1 MMCRCQKKI
10 LNNIRLNRTSTHDIK
25 DDEKNVESD
34 ELLKDSSNKTFFP
47 KGLHLQVASPGEP
60 VNLIMWMYIFTSS
73 TK

>member
-10 LNNIRLNRTSTHDIK
+10 YNNIRLNRTSTHDIE

-34 ELLKDSSNKTFFP
+34 ELLKDSSNKTFLP

-60 VNLIMWMYIFTSS
+60 VNLIIWMYIFRCS

>member
-10 LNNIRLNRTSTHDIK
+10 YNNIRLNRTSTHGIK

-34 ELLKDSSNKTFFP
+34 ELLKDSSNKTLFP
-47 KGLHLQVASPGEP
+47 KGFHLQVASPGEP

>member
-10 LNNIRLNRTSTHDIK
+10 YNNIRLNRTSTHSIK

-34 ELLKDSSNKTFFP
+34 ELLKDSSNKTFLP

-60 VNLIMWMYIFTSS
+60 VNFIIWMYIFRSS